1 MSPVFDAYVMVDW
14 SAAAVPATGADS
26 IWIAIAERTAD
37 GALSSPRLFNPPTR
51 SEASALLA
59 DLLSDLVARDKV
71 TLAGFDFAFGYPA
84 GFAERLRGAGADW
97 RGVWSEIAARVRDE
111 DNNANNRFQVA
122 AALNERVSGRA
133 FPFWGCPAAAA
144 APLLTTRKPE
154 GFADKQSGGKE
165 SAGEKFGG
173 GGFSELRACDRAAGG
188 PHPVWKLAYPGS
200 VGSQTLLGIARLHA
214 LRNHPWLAD
223 AARIWPFETGLQP
236 IARPGPG
243 DWRVLL
249 AEIYPSI
256 FDASDEAHEIKD
268 ARQVQAV
275 IRALGHLDD
284 TGRLASLFAGPEHLS
299 AEQRH
304 AIEKEE
310 AWILGIETSARAR
323 RGAASTTAATPPPA
337 RSGGGYDYLRDP
349 DAIYRQSFATIRAE
363 ADLTG
368 IPPDLQGVAV
378 RVIHA
383 AGDPAIARELAW
395 SEGAAAA
402 GRQAL
407 AHGAPILVDTNMV
420 AMGIIRARLPNG
432 NPVICA
438 LDEPA
443 LADAARMAGTTRS
456 AAAIERLRDRLEGSV
471 VVIGNAPTALFRL
484 LELLDEGAPRP
495 ALIAGFPVGF
505 VGAAESKDALIA
517 HPGGVPFIALRGRR
531 GGSAMAAACVNAL
544 AEEYAQ

>member
-26 IWIAIAERTAD
+26 IWIAIAERTAG
-37 GALSSPRLFNPPTR
+37 GALAAPHLFNPSTR
-51 SEASALLA
+51 SEASGLLA

-71 TLAGFDFAFGYPA
+71 TLAGFDFAFGYPV

-111 DNNANNRFQVA
+111 DNNANNRFKVA

-133 FPFWGCPAAAA
+133 FPFWGCPAAAV

-154 GFADKQSGGKE
+154 GFTSE
-165 SAGEKFGG
+165 ENAGEGLA
-173 GGFSELRACDRAAGG
+173 ELRACDRAAGG

-256 FDASDEAHEIKD
+256 FDASEVAHEIKD

-275 IRALGHLDD
+275 IRALGRQDD

-299 AEQRH
+299 PEQRH
-304 AIEKEE
+304 VIETEE

-323 RGAASTTAATPPPA
+323 RATAAGTPPPA

-349 DAIYRQSFATIRAE
+349 DAIYRQSFAIIRAE
-363 ADLTG
+363 ADISG

-383 AGDPAIARELAW
+383 AGDPAIARELVW
-395 SEGAAAA
+395 SAGAAAA

-420 AMGIIRARLPNG
+420 AMGIIRARLPNA
-432 NPVICA
+432 NRVICA
-438 LDEPA
+438 LDEPG
-443 LADAARMAGTTRS
+443 LVDAARMAGTTRS

-544 AEEYAQ
+544 AAEYAQ